1 MTPQWTRG
9 ERLRKARVTA
19 GMTVDVM
26 ARHLGCTE
34 RTIRNYELGSTR
46 PNKST
51 MTVWAT
57 LTDVPLWWLDDSER
71 PESLVTNDKPPESD
85 IVTPWYPTTT
95 PIAA

>member
-9 ERLRKARVTA
+9 ERLRKARTTA
-19 GMTVDVM
+19 GITVEVM

-46 PNKST
+46 PNKPT

-57 LTDVPLWWLDDSER
+57 LTDVPLWWLDDLERSEL
-71 PESLVTNDKPPESD
+71 LVIDDKPSSATVPRG
-85 IVTPWYPTTT
+85 YPPLRH